1 MGQPITVV
9 RRPSSRAGVIR
20 FETNRSLTGMGHE
33 RYRAGDDIAGV
44 TPADELARRLFARGG
59 IAGVHMNGSVVTV
72 EMAGADS
79 DPEGIEEIIAGLYL
93 YWVDGVEVPDDDELT
108 DVVG

>member
-1 MGQPITVV
+1 
-9 RRPSSRAGVIR
+9 
-20 FETNRSLTGMGHE
+20 
-33 RYRAGDDIAGV
+33 
-44 TPADELARRLFARGG
+44 
-59 IAGVHMNGSVVTV
+59 MNGSVVTV